1 MSAHYKQWHSLPKCE
16 VGDFYKHPR
25 TIVEAYPSDLS
36 HDICTIYEPMQR
48 SEKAFCWI
56 LVAIAAVVVALF
68 KTGVIK

>member
-1 MSAHYKQWHSLPKCE
+1 MNNMNEDFGAHRNEFISTH
-16 VGDFYKHPR
+16 H
-25 TIVEAYPSDLS
+25 
-36 HDICTIYEPMQR
+36 EPMQR